1 MEKIFFN
8 NEKSNIYILGKIKY
22 GQGQYQGV
30 HHRDVSH
37 AVPTPNFFR
46 INKFYLKYIE
56 YIF

>member
-46 INKFYLKYIE
+46 INKFYLK
-56 YIF
+56 